1 MNIVQLEYFIA
12 ASRTLNF
19 TRAAEE
25 CFTSR
30 QNLSRAIRDLE
41 RELGVS
47 LFNQG
52 KGSLALTVEGI
63 EAAKRA
69 QRILGEVKDFKNAFS
84 VTEAESTTLDVLVGL
99 NLMSCTSYD
108 ISTALDKFEGRVRLG
123 EHGCKT
129 CYDTVANG
137 AADLAIVGCMERAF
151 PGCEYEVVG
160 GNRLQLLVS
169 ENSQLAEKDSLDITD
184 LAGHRMAILPDFEF
198 QFEPL
203 MKVYRACGLDMGAID
218 VISNVGLM
226 LRTVRRDDSV
236 GIASIS
242 FKENTPSGTKV
253 VPLSDP
259 TMQINLYALY
269 HKASEK
275 SAAIANLVSLIAST
289 IRGDVGQCVS

>member
-1 MNIVQLEYFIA
+1 MNIVQLEYFMA
-12 ASRTLNF
+12 ASRALNF

-52 KGSLALTVEGI
+52 KGSLTLTVEGV
-63 EAAKRA
+63 EATKRA
-69 QRILGEVKDFKNAFS
+69 QRILGEIRDFKNAFS
-84 VTEAESTTLDVLVGL
+84 VTEAESMTLDVLVGL
-99 NLMSCTSYD
+99 NLMSCTTYD
-108 ISTALDKFEGRVRLG
+108 ISAALDKYEGRVRLG

-129 CYDTVANG
+129 CYEAIVNG
-137 AADLAIVGCMERAF
+137 SADLAIVGCMERAF

-169 ENSQLAEKDSLDITD
+169 ENSQLAEKESLDITD

-203 MKVYRACGLDMGAID
+203 MKAYRACGLDMGAID

-242 FKENTPSGTKV
+242 FKENTPFGTKV

-259 TMQINLYALY
+259 AMRMNLYALY
-269 HKASEK
+269 RSTSNK
-275 SAAIANLVSLIAST
+275 SATVANLVSVISRNDL
-289 IRGDVGQCVS
+289 

>member
-1 MNIVQLEYFIA
+1 MNIIQLEYFLA

-30 QNLSRAIRDLE
+30 QNLSRTIRNLE
-41 RELGVS
+41 KELGVS
-47 LFNQG
+47 LFSQG
-52 KGSLALTVEGI
+52 KGALALTVEGI

-69 QRILGEVKDFKNAFS
+69 QRILGEVRDFKNAFS
-84 VTEAESTTLDVLVGL
+84 VTNAESTTLDVLVGL
-99 NLMSCTSYD
+99 NLLSCTAYD
-108 ISTALDKFEGRVRLG
+108 ISTALDKFEGGVRLG

-129 CYDTVANG
+129 CYDTIATG

-169 ENSQLAEKDSLDITD
+169 ENSQLAEKESLDITD
-184 LAGHRMAILPDFEF
+184 FTGHRMAMLPDFEF

-203 MKVYRACGLDMGAID
+203 MKAYRACGLDMGAIN
-218 VISNVGLM
+218 VISSVGLM
-226 LRTVRRDDSV
+226 LRAVRQDDSV
-236 GIASIS
+236 GIASVS
-242 FKENTPSGTKV
+242 FKENPPSGTKV

-259 TMQINLYALY
+259 AMQINLYALY
-269 HKASEK
+269 RKTSEK
-275 SAAIANLVSLIAST
+275 SAAIANLVSLMVST
-289 IRGDVGQCVS
+289 IRGDADR

>member
-1 MNIVQLEYFIA
+1 MNIVQLEYFMA

-52 KGSLALTVEGI
+52 KGSLTLTIEGV

-69 QRILGEVKDFKNAFS
+69 QRILDEVRDLENAFPKAAPGA
-84 VTEAESTTLDVLVGL
+84 EALDVLVGL
-99 NLMSCTSYD
+99 NLMSCTAYD
-108 ISTALDKFEGRVRLG
+108 IYGALDSFEGTVKLG

-129 CYDTVANG
+129 CYDMVADG
-137 AADLAIVGCMERAF
+137 SADLAIVGCMERTF
-151 PGCEYEVVG
+151 PGCEHEVIG
-160 GNRLQLLVS
+160 GNQLQLLVCEDS
-169 ENSQLAEKDSLDITD
+169 ALAAKDHLDVTD
-184 LAGHRMAILPDFEF
+184 LAGHRMALLPDYEF

-203 MKVYRACGLDMGAID
+203 MKAYRACGLDMGAID

-226 LRTVRRDDSV
+226 LRTVRKDDSV

-242 FKENTPSGTKV
+242 FRENTPAGTKV

-259 TMQINLYALY
+259 AMRMNLYALY
-269 HKASEK
+269 RSTSNK
-275 SAAIANLVSLIAST
+275 SVTVANLVSVISRNDL
-289 IRGDVGQCVS
+289 